1 MNEDGRGFSPC
12 ENHAAVAGPFEVMR
26 VRGRRF
32 FLSLAVGAT
41 ARPTVVAA
49 AEAAFTTIF
58 AVAFTTAF
66 TAAFTD
72 GLAAAVAGRPACL
85 ALVTADGL
93 VAFGGAALPSLTG
106 LGGVA
111 LRAGLLTA
119 AFFPNT
125 LPDDFFAGTGGFAL
139 TLCLAGAAFLTA
151 WAFFAGELFLTT
163 EAFFAGEVFL
173 LAEAFFAGMGFLAG
187 RAPGFAA
194 GFFEDALAAGF
205 EAGLDFCFGRAAVL
219 GLAPFRVLAAAFL
232 ACTLAINLS
241 RRFLG

>member
-66 TAAFTD
+66 TATFTD
-72 GLAAAVAGRPACL
+72 GLAAAVAGRPAGL

-93 VAFGGAALPSLTG
+93 AAFGGAALPRLTG

-111 LRAGLLTA
+111 LRAGLLSA

-125 LPDDFFAGTGGFAL
+125 LPDDFVAGTGGFAL

-151 WAFFAGELFLTT
+151 G
-163 EAFFAGEVFL
+163 AFFAGEVFL
-173 LAEAFFAGMGFLAG
+173 TAFFAGEVFLPAEAFFAGMGFLAG
-187 RAPGFAA
+187 RAPGFAT